1 MRKPSKVQNPID
13 PADRSPMPT
22 VTPKQYALEMDPFN
36 ALCLPIGA
44 LILAF
49 NQLELKLTM
58 TIDALMGMTPPEGW
72 ALEALMINFSIR
84 IQLFHTLALMHTRDK
99 ELRAAV
105 PGIISRLNASNTK
118 RNDFVHGTWTAV
130 LENDVNPGTQI
141 YTKIKHR
148 AEAGLKQ
155 IGRLYRVSVD
165 DVCGR
170 PTNIFLRRLR
180 MSKNGAQRSVAAII
194 LRGSTAPY
202 AFHFPIN
209 ERHDLLSVGAT
220 CKCQCRPI

>member
-165 DVCGR
+165 DVWEAHKY
-170 PTNIFLRRLR
+170 IFATTTDVE
-180 MSKNGAQRSVAAII
+180 KWRSTFSRSHYPPGIYRAV
-194 LRGSTAPY
+194 R
-202 AFHFPIN
+202 FPFS
-209 ERHDLLSVGAT
+209 D
-220 CKCQCRPI
+220 K